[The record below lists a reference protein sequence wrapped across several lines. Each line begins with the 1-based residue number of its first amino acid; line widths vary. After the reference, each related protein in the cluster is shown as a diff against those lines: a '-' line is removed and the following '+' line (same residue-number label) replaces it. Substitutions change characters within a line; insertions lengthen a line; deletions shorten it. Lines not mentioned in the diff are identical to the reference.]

1 MGKVRYCVFSQDM
14 VEDISIRCADA
25 IIETLIEMYPF
36 LIYHSITFMSTYVEV
51 WFKVDERECQKFKL
65 LGGNTQTCMEYDNI
79 RPSARISDIPQRYG
93 GIMLLRIIITPS
105 GGTLTEGYN
114 GKMYD
119 FRYDSYRKYLSSI
132 LPDEAE
138 FKLIFHSYA
147 PIFQE
152 DSPLYVFKCHYV
164 FEMTVRNFL
173 LRKMTNPEFVKFL
186 NHELYDR
193 YSEPPEI
200 VVQEATL

>member
-1 MGKVRYCVFSQDM
+1 M
-14 VEDISIRCADA
+14 I
-25 IIETLIEMYPF
+25 
-36 LIYHSITFMSTYVEV
+36 
-51 WFKVDERECQKFKL
+51 
-65 LGGNTQTCMEYDNI
+65 
-79 RPSARISDIPQRYG
+79 
-93 GIMLLRIIITPS
+93 LRIIITPV

-132 LPDEAE
+132 LPEEAK
-138 FKLIFHSYA
+138 FKLVFHSYV
-147 PIFQE
+147 PIFQQE
-152 DSPLYVFKCHYV
+152 DNPLYVFKCHYV
-164 FEMTVRNFL
+164 FEMTERNFL

-200 VVQEATL
+200 VVQEVTL